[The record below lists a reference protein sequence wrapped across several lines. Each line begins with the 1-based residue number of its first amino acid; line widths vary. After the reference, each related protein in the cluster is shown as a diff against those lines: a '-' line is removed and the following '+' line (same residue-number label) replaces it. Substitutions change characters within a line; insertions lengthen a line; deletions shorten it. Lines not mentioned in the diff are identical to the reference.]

1 MRNTRAT
8 SVRGAAPSL
17 LLLVLCVGG
26 FVGLGVLG
34 CGQLVLG
41 VSAAKTTIGRFQEFW
56 VLVISF

>member
-1 MRNTRAT
+1 MWDISAT
-8 SVRGAAPSL
+8 SVRGAL
-17 LLLVLCVGG
+17 FLLLVLCVGE

-34 CGQLVLG
+34 CGELILG